1 MPMFPMPRIGLADN
15 SAGSKPA
22 LRDCIEA
29 VLIQSDSLM
38 DGVIAGLNATKSR
51 SNSKAAHVSDNLANR
66 AAVEHLRDNAK
77 GVKETFAAELRT
89 ALYNRGAHEMAER
102 PALRFDDF
110 QFLDEIEIDA
120 NIEFA
125 LTQQE
130 LSQSVDDVLPPLNA
144 LVSNLLG
151 LITVQSQLNPLK
163 PEAFVQA
170 LRGCFTKHVQDDAVR
185 IALLTAA
192 ARLLGLSLRQLYK
205 DLAHWLRSQ
214 GVEPALPAG
223 ILMGASGMSGA
234 KMPETAVSRTL
245 LTLDKLRRLLSGDFD
260 AGFGPTATSPKD
272 FLHTVPYSVVALEDL
287 KLVEPMMLR
296 LAKRA
301 KQQSAIEAK
310 SDASYAN
317 SGMLANDNP
326 QSKQLGRQLGGEV
339 VRLML
344 ENLINDKRLLPRVR
358 GLLKD
363 LEPVL
368 LQLSQ
373 SDPRYF
379 SERQHPAR
387 QLLDRMTHRS
397 LAFSSENDEGF
408 GKFSKAV
415 SNTVQVLAGGSGD
428 AASFARA
435 LRKLEDGWE
444 RDDQALRKRHE
455 ESARALLQAE
465 QRNMLAQRF
474 AEDFQKRVKDKEVP
488 ELIAAFL
495 RGPWA
500 QVAAASQL
508 SRAEGV
514 SDPDGYVALVDDL
527 VWSVRLRVARR
538 NRAKLVKMVPALL
551 VKLRQGLQLIHYPEE
566 RIPVLFDALVSLHE
580 QAFEGPRAA
589 APAADG
595 AANPEPLAPR
605 DSEFAESALDSKV
618 SWMGEL
624 EANESGYVG
633 GGADNGA
640 EFGPNSVVPAD
651 AEPGPWSVAD
661 LDIGSWVELMLQGVW
676 IRAQL
681 TWASP
686 HLTLFMFISGKGLAH
701 SMSRRTMDRR
711 RAQGLIR
718 VVSDGNIVGSALD
731 AVAQTALRN
740 NPEHPEVPPP

>member
-1 MPMFPMPRIGLADN
+1 MTMFPMPRIGLADN

-22 LRDCIEA
+22 LHDCIEA
-29 VLIQSDSLM
+29 VLMQSDSLM
-38 DGVIAGLNATKSR
+38 DGVITGLNAPKTR
-51 SNSKAAHVSDNLANR
+51 GNSKAAHISDNADNR
-66 AAVEHLRDNAK
+66 AAAEHLRVQARE
-77 GVKETFAAELRT
+77 VRETFAAELRS
-89 ALYNRGAHEMAER
+89 ALYNRGTHDMAVR
-102 PALRFDDF
+102 PSLRFDDF

-144 LVSNLLG
+144 LISNLLG
-151 LITVQSQLNPLK
+151 LVTVQSQLNPIK
-163 PEAFVQA
+163 PDAFVQA
-170 LRGCFTKHVQDDAVR
+170 LRACFTKHVRDDTVR

-192 ARLLGLSLRQLYK
+192 ARLLGISLRQLYK
-205 DLAHWLRSQ
+205 DLAQWLRSQ
-214 GVEPALPAG
+214 GIESALPAG
-223 ILMGASGMSGA
+223 TLMGGSGVSGA

-260 AGFGPTATSPKD
+260 GGFGSAAAVPKD

-301 KQQSAIEAK
+301 KQQTAVEVP
-310 SDASYAN
+310 SDANFGN

-326 QSKQLGRQLGGEV
+326 QSRQIGRQLGGEV

-344 ENLINDKRLLPRVR
+344 ENLTNDKRLLPRVR
-358 GLLKD
+358 ELLKE

-379 SERQHPAR
+379 SERLHPAR

-397 LAFSSENDEGF
+397 LAFSSESDEGF
-408 GKFSKAV
+408 GKFSKEIA
-415 SNTVQVLAGGSGD
+415 NTVQALASGGGD
-428 AASFARA
+428 AASFARG
-435 LRKLEDGWE
+435 LRKLEEGWE
-444 RDDQALRKRHE
+444 RDDLAQRKRHE
-455 ESARALLQAE
+455 ESAKSLLQAE

-474 AEDFQKRVKDKEVP
+474 AEDFQKRVKDREVP
-488 ELIAAFL
+488 ELIGAFL

-508 SRAEGV
+508 GRADGV
-514 SDPDGYVALVDDL
+514 SDPDGYLALVDDL
-527 VWSVRLRVARR
+527 IWSVQLRLARR

-580 QAFEGPRAA
+580 QAFEAPRADGGEPDAEAMA
-589 APAADG
+589 AR
-595 AANPEPLAPR
+595 E
-605 DSEFAESALDSKV
+605 SEFAESVLNPQATWL
-618 SWMGEL
+618 GEL
-624 EANESGYVG
+624 EASESGYVG
-633 GGADNGA
+633 GDADDNTQFGAD
-640 EFGPNSVVPAD
+640 SVLPAD
-651 AEPGPWSVAD
+651 AEPSPWSVAD
-661 LDIGSWVELMLQGVW
+661 LNIGSWVELMLQGVW
-676 IRAQL
+676 VRAQL

-686 HLTLFMFISGKGLAH
+686 HQTLFMFVSGKGLAH

-718 VVSDGNIVGSALD
+718 VVSDGNLVGSALD

-740 NPEHPEVPPP
+740 NPERTQTPPP